1 MSLDKKYTEEE
12 LDDLTFEKLAQ
23 EKMNA
28 QMREVLNSI
37 LKKLENDNPSKLQDF
52 MAGIEAG
59 IVNLLAAIRDA
70 QNQPQKIDDN
80 IVNSL
85 QKISNEFSISLSNL
99 KDAVVYQTT
108 ASWEFKIERNSLSLI
123 DKVIAT
129 RK

>member
-37 LKKLENDNPSKLQDF
+37 LKKLENDTPSKLQDS

-70 QNQPQKIDDN
+70 QKQPQKIDDN

-85 QKISNEFSISLSNL
+85 QKISNEFSNSLSNL
-99 KDAVVYQTT
+99 RDAVVYQTT

>member
-1 MSLDKKYTEEE
+1 MSLDRKYTEEE

-37 LKKLENDNPSKLQDF
+37 LKKLENDNPSKLQES

>member
-1 MSLDKKYTEEE
+1 MSLNRKYTEEE

-37 LKKLENDNPSKLQDF
+37 LKKLENDNPSKLQES

>member
-1 MSLDKKYTEEE
+1 MSLDRKYTEEE

-37 LKKLENDNPSKLQDF
+37 LKKLENDNPSKLQDS

-85 QKISNEFSISLSNL
+85 QKISNEFSTSLSNL

>member
-1 MSLDKKYTEEE
+1 MSLDTKYTEEE

-37 LKKLENDNPSKLQDF
+37 LKKLENDTPSKLQDS

-59 IVNLLAAIRDA
+59 VVNLLAAIRDA
-70 QNQPQKIDDN
+70 QKQPQKIDDN

-85 QKISNEFSISLSNL
+85 QKISNEFSNSLSNL
-99 KDAVVYQTT
+99 RDAVVYQTT

>member
-1 MSLDKKYTEEE
+1 MSLNRKYTEEE

>member
-37 LKKLENDNPSKLQDF
+37 LKKLENDNPSKLQDY

>member
-1 MSLDKKYTEEE
+1 MSVNNFEE
-12 LDDLTFEKLAQ
+12 LDDATFEKVAQ

-28 QMREVLNSI
+28 QMRDVLNKI
-37 LKKLENDNPSKLQDF
+37 LKKLENDNPSKFQDSV
-52 MAGIEAG
+52 AGIEAG
-59 IVNLLAAIRDA
+59 IVNLLSAIRDA

-85 QKISNEFSISLSNL
+85 QKISNEFSTSLSNL

>member
-1 MSLDKKYTEEE
+1 MSLDRKYTEEE

-37 LKKLENDNPSKLQDF
+37 LKKLENDNPSKLQDS

>member
-1 MSLDKKYTEEE
+1 MSLDRKYTEEE

>member
-1 MSLDKKYTEEE
+1 MSLDRKYTEEE

-37 LKKLENDNPSKLQDF
+37 LKKLENDNPSKLQDS

-85 QKISNEFSISLSNL
+85 QKISNEFSTSISNL

>member
-1 MSLDKKYTEEE
+1 MSLNTKNTEE
-12 LDDLTFEKLAQ
+12 LDDSTFEKLAQ
-23 EKMNA
+23 EKMNS

-37 LKKLENDNPSKLQDF
+37 LKKLENDNPSKLQDS
-52 MAGIEAG
+52 MAGVEAG
-59 IVNLLAAIRDA
+59 IVNLLAAVREA

-99 KDAVVYQTT
+99 KDAVIYQTT

>member
-37 LKKLENDNPSKLQDF
+37 LKKLENDTPSKLQDS

-59 IVNLLAAIRDA
+59 VVNLLAAIRDA
-70 QNQPQKIDDN
+70 QKQPQKIDDN

-85 QKISNEFSISLSNL
+85 QKISNEFSNSLSNL
-99 KDAVVYQTT
+99 RDAVVYQTT

>member
-12 LDDLTFEKLAQ
+12 LDDWTFEKLAQ

-37 LKKLENDNPSKLQDF
+37 LKKLENDTPSKLQDS

-70 QNQPQKIDDN
+70 QKQPQKIDDN

-85 QKISNEFSISLSNL
+85 QKISNEFSNSLSNL
-99 KDAVVYQTT
+99 RDAVVYQTT

>member
-1 MSLDKKYTEEE
+1 MSLNTKNTEE
-12 LDDLTFEKLAQ
+12 LDDSTFEKLAQ
-23 EKMNA
+23 EKMNS

-37 LKKLENDNPSKLQDF
+37 LKKLENDNPSKLQDS

-59 IVNLLAAIRDA
+59 IVNLLAAVREA

-85 QKISNEFSISLSNL
+85 QKISNEFSTSLSNL

>member
-1 MSLDKKYTEEE
+1 MSLDTKYTEEE

-37 LKKLENDNPSKLQDF
+37 LKKLENDTPSKLQDS

-70 QNQPQKIDDN
+70 QKQPQKIDDN

-85 QKISNEFSISLSNL
+85 QKISNEFSNSLSNL
-99 KDAVVYQTT
+99 RDAVVYQTT

>member
-1 MSLDKKYTEEE
+1 MSLDRKYTEEE

-37 LKKLENDNPSKLQDF
+37 LKKLENDNPSKLQDY

>member
-1 MSLDKKYTEEE
+1 MSLDRKYTEEE

-37 LKKLENDNPSKLQDF
+37 LKKLENDTPSKLQDS

-70 QNQPQKIDDN
+70 QKQPQKIDDN

-85 QKISNEFSISLSNL
+85 QKISNEFSNSLSNL
-99 KDAVVYQTT
+99 RDAVVYQTT